1 MSLRPDSLL
10 MLFAANMNK
19 LRVHARVCVYS
30 SLMLS
35 DFDVLKSVSFLVQLL
50 NEQICHTE
58 TLTNLLVCLQT

>member
-1 MSLRPDSLL
+1 
-10 MLFAANMNK
+10 MLFAANMKK
-19 LRVHARVCVYS
+19 LRVHARACVCVYS